1 MMSVDHA
8 LKLFTLEGPGL
19 KTSAFQWT
27 WPSGSSPPVP
37 GHHRFRSASSP
48 APPPELRL
56 PVGLALGLEIARLR
70 KEESRSTTSIYIG
83 REGLRKQTENLAVSV
98 KASHVSNFC
107 RFVRSSRRV
116 DIICRTAHLPTA
128 SAALLG
134 TPRSR
139 AARDTK
145 ARAARDTMT
154 RCRRT
159 ARARC
164 HAAPH
169 SAPST

>member
-1 MMSVDHA
+1 MSVDHA
-8 LKLFTLEGPGL
+8 LKLFILEGPGL

-98 KASHVSNFC
+98 KHLMYQISADSC
-107 RFVRSSRRV
+107 ARRGES
-116 DIICRTAHLPTA
+116 IS
-128 SAALLG
+128 SAALHMCRQHLPHSWAHLRHAPRG
-134 TPRSR
+134 TPRH
-139 AARDTK
+139 AR
-145 ARAARDTMT
+145 RGI
-154 RCRRT
+154 
-159 ARARC
+159 
-164 HAAPH
+164 P
-169 SAPST
+169 